1 MRNILLLPLL
11 FLSLSCQAH
20 NESDRRLVST
30 NGYGEITVPADTV
43 ILDLSVRA
51 TRKSGQEAKRDV
63 DDRVNAFID
72 RLEALSISQD
82 DLVASSIRIHPR
94 YEHTD
99 NNRLFSG
106 YEAMRQ
112 LTVTL
117 KDMTQLTEV
126 MDQALA
132 QRVEGIDNVRYE
144 NSQMAE
150 HIQAAYLL
158 AIADSKSK
166 AEALAK
172 AYGAELG
179 SVVRIDYHRNTP
191 PPGDMMKASG
201 METMM
206 VRNSAPRPGTYL
218 PDEITFSDN
227 IQVVFDLIISR

>member
-1 MRNILLLPLL
+1 VRNVLLLPLL

-20 NESDRRLVST
+20 DEGNRRLIST
-30 NGYGEITVPADTV
+30 NGYGEISVPADTAIV
-43 ILDLSVRA
+43 DLSVRA

-72 RLEALSISQD
+72 RLKAMSISQD
-82 DLVASSIRIHPR
+82 DLVASSIRIYPR
-94 YEHTD
+94 YEHT
-99 NNRLFSG
+99 NNSRLFSG
-106 YEAMRQ
+106 YEATRQ

-132 QRVEGIDNVRYE
+132 ERLEGIDNVRYE
-144 NSQMAE
+144 NNQMAK
-150 HIQAAYLL
+150 HIQAAHLL
-158 AIADSKSK
+158 AISDSKTK

-179 SVVRIDYHRNTP
+179 PVVRIDYHRNTP
-191 PPGDMMKASG
+191 PSGDMKVSG

-206 VRNSAPRPGTYL
+206 VRSSAARPGTYL
-218 PDEITFSDN
+218 PDEITYSDN
-227 IQVVFDLIISR
+227 IQVSFDLIINP